1 MNDDGI
7 RRAVTDDHPEM
18 VRAIQEWWG
27 DSRDPQQARELS
39 LLLPRLFLQHF
50 SATSLVVDYE
60 ADGLAAFLVG
70 FHSPDHP
77 REAYIHFVG
86 VAPSRRRDGL
96 ARTLY
101 EQFFETARKESR
113 DRVRAVTSPQNTG
126 SIAFHRA
133 LGFELE
139 KTDDGESTVFED
151 YDGPGQARVSLV
163 CDI

>member
-1 MNDDGI
+1 MSNDGI

-18 VRAIQEWWG
+18 VRAIQEWWS
-27 DSRDPQQARELS
+27 DSRSPQEARELAF
-39 LLLPRLFLQHF
+39 LLPRLFLQHF
-50 SATSLVVDYE
+50 SATSLVVDHGDE
-60 ADGLAAFLVG
+60 LAAFLVG

-86 VAPSRRRDGL
+86 VAPSRRQGGL
-96 ARTLY
+96 ARALY
-101 EQFFETARKESR
+101 DRFFETARGEGR

-139 KTDDGESTVFED
+139 TSHDSESIVFED
-151 YDGPGQARVSLV
+151 YDGPGQNRVSLV
-163 CDI
+163 RDL